1 MEKYSKPGQDILEA
15 YQQSELTVDEFI
27 VAYLRDKGIENPE
40 KVAAGIDSSFKKIDK
55 NYEELKKYKAQGGGG
70 NRQSFLRQ
78 ICDKTFKNTNEQ
90 KTGEALSILISG
102 LNNSD
107 NQTAAAP
114 AYEGLDAVNYV
125 NKLEEAIKNNAL
137 AGYMKENR

>member
-1 MEKYSKPGQDILEA
+1 MGKYSKPGQDILEA
-15 YQQSELTVDEFI
+15 YQQSGLTVDEFI
-27 VAYLRDKGIENPE
+27 AAYLRDKGIENPE
-40 KVAAGIDSSFKKIDK
+40 KVAAAIDSSFKKIDK
-55 NYEELKKYKAQGGGG
+55 NYEELKKCKTQGG

-78 ICDKTFKNTNEQ
+78 ICDKTFKDTNEQ

-137 AGYMKENR
+137 AGYTKENR

>member
-1 MEKYSKPGQDILEA
+1 MQNQLKSIDSGILEV
-15 YQQSELTVDEFI
+15 YQQSGLTVDEFI
-27 VAYLRDKGIENPE
+27 ISYLRDRGIENPE
-40 KVAAGIDSSFKKIDK
+40 KVAAVINSSFKKIDK
-55 NYEELKKYKAQGGGG
+55 NYEELKKCKAQGG

-114 AYEGLDAVNYV
+114 AYEGLDAINYV
-125 NKLEEAIKNNAL
+125 NKLDEAIKNNAL
-137 AGYMKENR
+137 SGYAKENR

>member
-1 MEKYSKPGQDILEA
+1 MESYPKLAQDILDA
-15 YQQSELTVDEFI
+15 YQKSGLTIDEFI
-27 VAYLRDKGIENPE
+27 VAYLRDKGIKNPE
-40 KVAAGIDSSFKKIDK
+40 EVTAIIDSSFKKIDQ
-55 NYEELKKYKAQGGGG
+55 NYEELKKCRPQGG

-78 ICDKTFKNTNEQ
+78 ICDKTFKDTNEQ

-125 NKLEEAIKNNAL
+125 NKLENAIRNNAL
-137 AGYMKENR
+137 TGFTEEN

>member
-1 MEKYSKPGQDILEA
+1 MKNHSKSMQDILDA
-15 YQQSELTVDEFI
+15 YQKSGLTVDKFI
-27 VAYLRDKGIENPE
+27 VAYLREKGIENPE
-40 KVAAGIDSSFKKIDK
+40 DVAATIDFSFKKIDK
-55 NYEELKKYKAQGGGG
+55 NYEELKKCKTQGG

-78 ICDKTFKNTNEQ
+78 ICDKTFKDTNEQ

-114 AYEGLDAVNYV
+114 AYEGVDAVNYV
-125 NKLEEAIKNNAL
+125 NKLENAIKNSAL
-137 AGYMKENR
+137 AGYAEGN

>member
-1 MEKYSKPGQDILEA
+1 MEKCSKPGQDILEA
-15 YQQSELTVDEFI
+15 YQQSGLTVDEFI
-27 VAYLRDKGIENPE
+27 AAYLREKGIENPE
-40 KVAAGIDSSFKKIDK
+40 KVAAAIDSSFKKIDK
-55 NYEELKKYKAQGGGG
+55 NYEELKKCRAQGG

-78 ICDKTFKNTNEQ
+78 ICDKTFKDTNEQ

-114 AYEGLDAVNYV
+114 AYEGVDAVNYV
-125 NKLEEAIKNNAL
+125 NKLENAIKNSAL
-137 AGYMKENR
+137 AGYAEGN

>member
-1 MEKYSKPGQDILEA
+1 MGKYSKPGQDILEA
-15 YQQSELTVDEFI
+15 YQQSGLTVDEFI

-55 NYEELKKYKAQGGGG
+55 NYEELKKCKAQGG

-90 KTGEALSILISG
+90 KTGEALIILISG

-107 NQTAAAP
+107 NQTAAP

-125 NKLEEAIKNNAL
+125 NKLEDAIKNNAL
-137 AGYMKENR
+137 AGYTKENR

>member
-15 YQQSELTVDEFI
+15 YQQSGLTVDEFI

-40 KVAAGIDSSFKKIDK
+40 KVAAAIDSSFKKIDK
-55 NYEELKKYKAQGGGG
+55 NYEELKKCKAQGG

-78 ICDKTFKNTNEQ
+78 ICDKTFKNTDEQ

-114 AYEGLDAVNYV
+114 AYEGVDAVNYV
-125 NKLEEAIKNNAL
+125 NKLENAIRNNAL
-137 AGYMKENR
+137 AGFTEEN